1 MRAKGIVAAGHPQTA
16 RAAASILRAGGNA
29 FDAALAAQL
38 AACVVEPVFTSLG
51 GGGFLL
57 ARRANGEARLYDFF
71 VQTPLK
77 KRPTRALDFY
87 PIHADFGPATQEF
100 HIGMGSIAT
109 PGMVKGLFEVHADLC
124 TLPMIRLI
132 EPALRLARRG
142 VRLNELQA
150 FSFRVLTP
158 ILTAN
163 REVFALYRHE
173 SGKRLLH
180 EGELHRQPTLADT
193 LEALARE
200 GERLFYRGEIAERI
214 VRDARAFG
222 GSLGAE
228 DLARYRV
235 RRRRPLALRYR
246 GHRLLTNPPPSCGG
260 ALIAFALKLLEP
272 FDLPTLAFGS
282 AAYLELLTRAM
293 EATQEAR
300 TRARAWTARRLLG
313 ARLLTRYRAALV
325 APPSARGTTQI
336 SVIDTRGNMA
346 SLTTSNGEGS
356 AYVVP
361 GSGVMLNN
369 MLGEEDINPHGFHR
383 GAPGRRLSSM
393 LAPTLVF
400 APDGARL
407 ALGSGG
413 SKRIRTA
420 MLQVLLNRL
429 AFGTSIRT
437 AVARPRIHMEDGQL
451 DIEAGFRPQALA
463 RLAERVPRCKLWA
476 EPSLFF
482 GGVHAC
488 EVRGKRFTGAGDS
501 RRGGVCIV
509 VEGATR

>member
-1 MRAKGIVAAGHPQTA
+1 MRAKGIVAAGHRQTA
-16 RAAASILRAGGNA
+16 MAAVSVLRAGGNA
-29 FDAALAAQL
+29 FDAALAAQF

-57 ARRANGEARLYDFF
+57 AHRANGESRLYDFF

-77 KRPTRALDFY
+77 KRPARALDFY
-87 PIHADFGPATQEF
+87 PIHADFGPTTQEF
-100 HIGMGSIAT
+100 HIGMGSVAT
-109 PGMVKGLFEVHADLC
+109 PGMVKGLFQVHADLC
-124 TLPMIRLI
+124 TLPMSRLI
-132 EPALRLARRG
+132 EPALRLAQRG
-142 VRLNELQA
+142 VRLNALQA

-163 REVFALYRHE
+163 RETFALYRHE
-173 SGKRLLH
+173 NGKRLLR
-180 EGELHRQPTLADT
+180 EGELHRQSALADT

-200 GERLFYRGEIAERI
+200 GERLFYRGDIAERI
-214 VRDARAFG
+214 VRDARALG

-235 RRRRPLALRYR
+235 RRRRPFAFRYR
-246 GHRLLTNPPPSCGG
+246 GHRLLTNPPPSSGG

-272 FDLPTLAFGS
+272 FDLPALTFGS
-282 AAYLELLTRAM
+282 TAYLGLLARAM
-293 EATQEAR
+293 EATQDAR
-300 TRARAWTARRLLG
+300 SGALATTAARLLG
-313 ARLLTRYRAALV
+313 KRLVARYRAGIV
-325 APPSARGTTQI
+325 APASTRGTTQI
-336 SVIDTRGNMA
+336 SVIDARGNMA

-361 GSGVMLNN
+361 GTGVMLNN
-369 MLGEEDINPHGFHR
+369 MLGEDDINPHGFHR
-383 GAPGRRLSSM
+383 WPPGERLSSM

-400 APDGARL
+400 APDGTRL

-451 DIEAGFRPQALA
+451 DIEAGFRAQALA
-463 RLAERVPRCKLWA
+463 RLAEQAPQRKLWT
-476 EPSLFF
+476 ERSLFF

-488 EVRGKRFTGAGDS
+488 EAHGLRLTGAGDD

-509 VEGATR
+509 ARD